1 MTTPNSMCK
10 DKNEHRHI
18 WQIFRIKI
26 KCDTTIAKV
35 FFLISFVVLVL
46 LLLITIFFTFV
57 QILSCIG
64 SQSHTYNYGFRQ
76 NYEVFPD
83 VYVKVALLEGKHILK
98 VTNTIFGGYFHT
110 Q

>member
-26 KCDTTIAKV
+26 KSDTTIAKV
-35 FFLISFVVLVL
+35 VFLIPFVVLVL

-64 SQSHTYNYGFRQ
+64 SQNHTYNYGFRQ